1 MNFDFSQ
8 DQKLLQKSAQT
19 LLKEQSSLAQV
30 RKVMEAGEPYD
41 RALWKHI
48 AEAGWLGSTIP
59 EQYGGNG
66 FGSLELVL
74 LAEELGASLAC
85 VPFSSSVY
93 FAIEA
98 LLLAGSEEQKKKYL
112 PDLASG
118 KTIGCF
124 AMAEGLGS
132 PSPGALK
139 ATVTEGKLTGAK
151 TPVVD
156 GEIAHLAVVVAQG
169 AKGSALFLVG
179 LEGPGVKRKRL
190 ESMDL
195 TRPQAAVAFDAAPA
209 ELLGSEKDGPALI
222 AELLNRAAVPLAFE
236 QLGGAVRCQKMAL
249 EYAKSRYAFGRPIGS
264 FQAIKHKIV
273 DMLVISDLARSNCY
287 YAAWAL
293 ENKTDLPIAA
303 ATARIAAT
311 EAFEFCSR
319 ENIQTHGGIG
329 FTWEA
334 DPHLFFKRSKLLA
347 LWLGSPPLW
356 RERLLA
362 ALEQKYVA

>member
-19 LLKEQSSLAQV
+19 LLKEQSPLTQV
-30 RKVMEAGEPYD
+30 RKVMESGEPCD
-41 RALWKHI
+41 KALWKRL
-48 AEAGWLGSTIP
+48 AEAGWMGTTVP

-74 LAEELGASLAC
+74 LAEELGASLAS

-98 LLLAGSEEQKKKYL
+98 LLLAGSEDQKKKYL
-112 PDLASG
+112 PRLASG
-118 KTIGCF
+118 EAIGCF
-124 AMAEGLGS
+124 AMAEGLGF

-139 ATVTEGKLTGAK
+139 AKVTKGKLTGAK
-151 TPVVD
+151 TPVLD
-156 GEIAHLAVVVAQG
+156 GEIAQLAVVVAQG
-169 AKGSALFLVG
+169 GQGPSLFLVD

-190 ESMDL
+190 KPMDH
-195 TRPQAAVAFDAAPA
+195 TRSQAAVTFDGAPA
-209 ELLGSEKDGPALI
+209 ELLGSEKDGPALV
-222 AELLNRAAVPLAFE
+222 ADLLNRAAVPLAFE
-236 QLGGAVRCQKMAL
+236 QLGGAARCQKMAL
-249 EYAKSRYAFGRPIGS
+249 EYAKTRYAFGRPIGS

-273 DMLVISDLARSNCY
+273 DMLVSADLARSNCY
-287 YAAWAL
+287 YAAWAV
-293 ENKTDLPIAA
+293 ENKTDIPVAA
-303 ATARIAAT
+303 AAARVAAT

-319 ENIQTHGGIG
+319 ENIQVHGGIG

-347 LWLGSPPLW
+347 LWLGSPPVW
-356 RERLLA
+356 RERLLTALDKKHA
-362 ALEQKYVA
+362 A